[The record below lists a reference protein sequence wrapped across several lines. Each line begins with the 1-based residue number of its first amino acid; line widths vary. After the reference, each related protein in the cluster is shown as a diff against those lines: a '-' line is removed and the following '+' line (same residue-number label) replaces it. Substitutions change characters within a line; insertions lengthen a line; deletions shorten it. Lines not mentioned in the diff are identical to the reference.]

1 MEPRIKIIV
10 DSLLSGFQGVLF
22 DDAKGEA

>member
-10 DSLLSGFQGVLF
+10 DSLLTGFNGVLF